1 MTRYRDVYP
10 YDHSR
15 VPLVEVVPHLKLFH
29 LLEYGLLFDIFLH
42 ASSFRW
48 STRTISMRHFS
59 QSMPSTGLTYSPRDP
74 SRWPIHLRSINL
86 ISLDPTFFPGHDWP
100 LLEHG
105 VATKKSSSDHAQ
117 QVSNC
122 CKWYL
127 SSVTWSDRILTQ
139 NSTQWVGVP
148 EVFTQGDRERDPE
161 VPPVLAGFSGWNGH
175 MRSCRASHHQCQLCA
190 GGSLQRQHP
199 QVSSGWSR
207 SYPKVVF

>member
-1 MTRYRDVYP
+1 
-10 YDHSR
+10 
-15 VPLVEVVPHLKLFH
+15 
-29 LLEYGLLFDIFLH
+29 
-42 ASSFRW
+42 
-48 STRTISMRHFS
+48 MRHFS

-74 SRWPIHLRSINL
+74 SRWPIHLSSRNL